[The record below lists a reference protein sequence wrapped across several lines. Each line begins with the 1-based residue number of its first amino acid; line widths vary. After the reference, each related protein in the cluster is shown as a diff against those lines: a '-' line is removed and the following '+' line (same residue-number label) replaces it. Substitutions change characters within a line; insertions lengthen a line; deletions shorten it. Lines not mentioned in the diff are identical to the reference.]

1 MEEVKFEK
9 IYPLVKKL
17 SHSFM
22 DNSKILSKENELT
35 ENEQLLM
42 LMVFQEI
49 LRDSLEKQL
58 DKDKFKSIKKQIKM
72 L

>member
-9 IYPLVKKL
+9 IHPIVKKL
-17 SHSFM
+17 FHSFI

-35 ENEQLLM
+35 KNEQLLM
-42 LMVFQEI
+42 LMVFHEI

-58 DKDKFKSIKKQIKM
+58 GKAEFKSIKEQINM

>member
-9 IYPLVKKL
+9 IYPLLSKL
-17 SHSFM
+17 FHSFI

-42 LMVFQEI
+42 LMVFHEI

-58 DKDKFKSIKKQIKM
+58 GKAEFKSIKEQIKM